1 MRKKI
6 MIIISLLVLSS
17 FSLVGCEEKKE
28 PTADEIA
35 KAFEKREDENKPK
48 RVQGG
53 SPKNVNTD
61 FIREAEKEY
70 LQEQNKR

>member
-35 KAFEKREDENKPK
+35 KKEKGNM
-48 RVQGG
+48 VQGG
-53 SPKNVNTD
+53 DPSKVHGIFDDLDTKEIGKN
-61 FIREAEKEY
+61 IK
-70 LQEQNKR
+70 K